1 MLGLV
6 SNANGGTL
14 QISYFQEGTFCN
26 GHTKIS
32 ARSNCAGRQSILD
45 LLVDCPLV
53 QTHLNIF
60 KLGRVK
66 TTKTC
71 QRRDLPNFH
80 CFPSFKKRLLQS
92 ATSHE
97 GLSYKQICQNARHLQ
112 FCWLP
117 LGANEISTHP
127 KKSSFQFDGSSPRPV
142 KGHLNT
148 FRLGRVKRIMTC
160 PWRDLPSVS
169 YLTPLKKTICVIGH
183 FTRRSQQ
190 HANLPECKTSRTL
203 LTALGCIQN
212 TNTLKEVLSS
222 NRLYLDIAMPGNL

>member
-53 QTHLNIF
+53 QTHLNIS
-60 KLGRVK
+60 KLGR
-66 TTKTC
+66 
-71 QRRDLPNFH
+71 D
-80 CFPSFKKRLLQS
+80 KK
-92 ATSHE
+92 
-97 GLSYKQICQNARHLQ
+97 
-112 FCWLP
+112 
-117 LGANEISTHP
+117 
-127 KKSSFQFDGSSPRPV
+127 
-142 KGHLNT
+142 
-148 FRLGRVKRIMTC
+148 IMTC
-160 PWRDLPSVS
+160 PWRDLPSVN
-169 YLTPLKKTICVIGH
+169 YLTPFKKTTCVIGH

-203 LTALGCIQN
+203 LAALGCIQN
-212 TNTLKEVLSS
+212 TNPLKKVLSS